1 MKSLKKILIKFLSIS
16 TLAIIAFIF
25 YNNNIQTNAEN
36 EYSSIALM
44 NQSKMENYLNDRVQ
58 IQVLNGC
65 GDKGIADLYAS
76 YLRDNS
82 YDVIDYKNADHFNY
96 NASQIIVHNNN
107 LLVEN
112 IADLLFIP
120 SSNIDYVFDENI
132 FYDLTLIVGKDYKN
146 LDSYDDVNK
155 HHNPFK

>member
-1 MKSLKKILIKFLSIS
+1 MKSLKKILFKFLFIS
-16 TLAIIAFIF
+16 TIILIAFVL
-25 YNNNIQTNAEN
+25 YNNNFQKKSEN
-36 EYSSIALM
+36 EYSSITLM
-44 NQSKMENYLNDRVQ
+44 NQSKMENYLDDRVQ

-65 GDKGIADLYAS
+65 GDRGIADLYAS
-76 YLRDNS
+76 YLRENN

-120 SSNIDYVFDENI
+120 SSNIDYIFDENI
-132 FYDLTLIVGKDYKN
+132 FYDLTLIVGRDYKN
-146 LDSYDDVNK
+146 LDSYGDVNK

>member
-1 MKSLKKILIKFLSIS
+1 MKSLKKTLIKFLFITSMMIIS
-16 TLAIIAFIF
+16 FIF
-25 YNNNIQTNAEN
+25 YDNFSFNSDDE
-36 EYSSIALM
+36 SSILLM
-44 NQSKMENYLNDRVQ
+44 SQTKMENYLENRVQ

-65 GDKGIADLYAS
+65 GDKGVADLYAT
-76 YLRDNS
+76 YLRDNN

-107 LLVEN
+107 LLIED
-112 IADLLFIP
+112 IADLLFIQ
-120 SSNIDYVFDENI
+120 SSNIDYIFDENI

-146 LDSYDDVNK
+146 LDSYNDISK

>member
-1 MKSLKKILIKFLSIS
+1 MKSLKKILIKFLFIS

-82 YDVIDYKNADHFNY
+82 YDVIDYKNADHFDY

-120 SSNIDYVFDENI
+120 SNNIDYVFDENI

-146 LDSYDDVNK
+146 LNSYNDVNK

>member
-1 MKSLKKILIKFLSIS
+1 MKSLKKILIKFLFISSIILIS
-16 TLAIIAFIF
+16 FVF
-25 YNNNIQTNAEN
+25 YKNNIQNNSKDDFT
-36 EYSSIALM
+36 SITLM
-44 NQSKMENYLNDRVQ
+44 NQSKIENYLNDRVQ

-65 GDKGIADLYAS
+65 GDKGIADLYAT

-132 FYDLTLIVGKDYKN
+132 FYDLTLIVGRDYKN

>member
-1 MKSLKKILIKFLSIS
+1 MTKTYLRYRTRITILACFVIIS
-16 TLAIIAFIF
+16 WMGLCVRLF
-25 YNNNIQTNAEN
+25 
-36 EYSSIALM
+36 
-44 NQSKMENYLNDRVQ
+44 Q

-120 SSNIDYVFDENI
+120 SSNIDYVLDGDINKFIRSFLLQNI
-132 FYDLTLIVGKDYKN
+132 GGYESK
-146 LDSYDDVNK
+146 
-155 HHNPFK
+155 

>member
-1 MKSLKKILIKFLSIS
+1 MKSLKKILIKFLFIS

-132 FYDLTLIVGKDYKN
+132 FYDLTLIVGRDYKN
-146 LDSYDDVNK
+146 LDSYNDVNK

>member
-1 MKSLKKILIKFLSIS
+1 MNSLKKILIKFLFIS

>member
-1 MKSLKKILIKFLSIS
+1 MKSLKKILLKFLFIS

-36 EYSSIALM
+36 EHSSIALM
-44 NQSKMENYLNDRVQ
+44 NQSKMENYLNDRFQ

-146 LDSYDDVNK
+146 LNSYNDVNK

>member
-1 MKSLKKILIKFLSIS
+1 MKSLKKILIKFLFIS

>member
-1 MKSLKKILIKFLSIS
+1 MKSLKKILFKFLFIS
-16 TLAIIAFIF
+16 TIILIAFVF
-25 YNNNIQTNAEN
+25 YNNNFQKKSEN
-36 EYSSIALM
+36 EYSSITLM
-44 NQSKMENYLNDRVQ
+44 NQSKMENYLDDRVQ

-65 GDKGIADLYAS
+65 GDRGIADLYAS
-76 YLRDNS
+76 YLRENN

-120 SSNIDYVFDENI
+120 SSNIDYIFDENI
-132 FYDLTLIVGKDYKN
+132 FYDLTLIVGRDYKN

>member
-1 MKSLKKILIKFLSIS
+1 MKSLKKILFKFLFIS
-16 TLAIIAFIF
+16 TIILIAFVF
-25 YNNNIQTNAEN
+25 YSNNFQKKSEN

-132 FYDLTLIVGKDYKN
+132 FYDLTLIVGRDYKN
-146 LDSYDDVNK
+146 LNSYNDVNK

>member
-58 IQVLNGC
+58 IQDLNGC

-132 FYDLTLIVGKDYKN
+132 FYDLTLIVGRDYKN
-146 LDSYDDVNK
+146 LDSYDDINK
-155 HHNPFK
+155 HHHPFK

>member
-1 MKSLKKILIKFLSIS
+1 MKSLKKILIKFLFIS
-16 TLAIIAFIF
+16 TVSLIAFVF
-25 YNNNIQTNAEN
+25 YKKNIQNESEN
-36 EYSSIALM
+36 EYSSITLM
-44 NQSKMENYLNDRVQ
+44 NQSKMEKYLNDRVQ

-65 GDKGIADLYAS
+65 GDKGIADLYAT

-132 FYDLTLIVGKDYKN
+132 FYDLTLIVGRDYKN
-146 LDSYDDVNK
+146 LDSYNDVNK